1 VLIKDNRE
9 IAEAFNNHFTH
20 IADAAAEINEED
32 FVTDFSAHP
41 SIKSIL
47 RNHYSDGTSD
57 FDFQSTNTKQV
68 EKLLLENNTRKSC
81 GHDLIPPRLLRE
93 SASVI
98 AEPLANIMNS
108 LISQC
113 HYPSRWKMEQ
123 VTPLFEKDD
132 EFCKTN
138 YRPIIV
144 LPALTNIFERILA
157 KQLEAFHQN
166 TLSDFISAY
175 TDKITVV
182 RLLC

>member
-1 VLIKDNRE
+1 MLIKDNRE
-9 IAEAFNNHFTH
+9 MAEAFNNYFTH

-32 FVTDFSAHP
+32 FGTDFSAHP

-123 VTPLFEKDD
+123 VTPLFKKDD
-132 EFCKTN
+132 EFCN
-138 YRPIIV
+138 NRASGP
-144 LPALTNIFERILA
+144 
-157 KQLEAFHQN
+157 Q
-166 TLSDFISAY
+166 
-175 TDKITVV
+175 
-182 RLLC
+182 